1 MYPIDDAIVMGGR
14 LILSDLPF
22 SDGQRVRIV
31 VMEADAVQ
39 RQTT

>member
-14 LILSDLPF
+14 LILSDLLF

-31 VMEADAVQ
+31 VTEADAVQ